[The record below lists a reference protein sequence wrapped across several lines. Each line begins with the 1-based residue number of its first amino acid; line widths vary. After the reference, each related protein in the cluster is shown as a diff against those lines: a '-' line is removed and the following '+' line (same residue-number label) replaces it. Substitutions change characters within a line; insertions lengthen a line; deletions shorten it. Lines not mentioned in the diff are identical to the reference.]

1 MRRNRIKQETL
12 PRTKGAASLD
22 PFFVCLPERDVELK
36 GRELQHFN
44 VCVCVCGIYRVG
56 VGIVQS
62 SLKKGELVFGTRS
75 SHLSSVSRKG
85 SGSLLFRPSMNR
97 YDDDDD
103 EKGSSST
110 EGGYTHTHT
119 SQFSL

>member
-1 MRRNRIKQETL
+1 M
-12 PRTKGAASLD
+12 
-22 PFFVCLPERDVELK
+22 
-36 GRELQHFN
+36 
-44 VCVCVCGIYRVG
+44 CVCVCGIYRVG
-56 VGIVQS
+56 VVVVQS

-85 SGSLLFRPSMNR
+85 SGSLLFRPSMKR

-103 EKGSSST
+103 EKGSST

-119 SQFSL
+119 HTSQFSW